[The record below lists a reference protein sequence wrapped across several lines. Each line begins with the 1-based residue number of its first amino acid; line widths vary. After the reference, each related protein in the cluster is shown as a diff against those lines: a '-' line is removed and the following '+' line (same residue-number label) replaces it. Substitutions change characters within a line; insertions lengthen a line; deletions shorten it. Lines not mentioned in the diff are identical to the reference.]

1 MGADRGGRHVLG
13 GGRELPEAGPVPAAR
28 FGGGGHESGRS
39 LSFVRLCEGRSSA
52 LTPLSAL
59 SPRREAQPEEL
70 QRFAARV
77 AAQLQGPEPG
87 PEAAACLQRLHL
99 VVAASKYPRRSVRA
113 SAALWRPNVTVWDK
127 AGGWCFKK
135 HPLWS

>member
-1 MGADRGGRHVLG
+1 MFS
-13 GGRELPEAGPVPAAR
+13 AAA
-28 FGGGGHESGRS
+28 ESFLRQ
-39 LSFVRLCEGRSSA
+39 A
-52 LTPLSAL
+52 
-59 SPRREAQPEEL
+59 REAQPEEL

-113 SAALWRPNVTVWDK
+113 SAALWRWGVSEFGVCSLPAATS
-127 AGGWCFKK
+127 C
-135 HPLWS
+135 PRP